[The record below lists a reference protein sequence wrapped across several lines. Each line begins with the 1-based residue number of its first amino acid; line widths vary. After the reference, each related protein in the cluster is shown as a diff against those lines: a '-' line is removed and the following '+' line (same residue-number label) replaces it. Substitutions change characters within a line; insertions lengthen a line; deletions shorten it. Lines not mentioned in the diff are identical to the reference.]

1 VTLSRTILLTLGPL
15 GLVGAVYAVSFPAPD
30 REQKVLAFEQIE
42 AEAEAALARG
52 EKDHALAA
60 ACAAATR
67 ELAPTLPANC
77 HVIIRPPFILAGD
90 RSEAELQALYAET
103 VLPVTRALWRSFFDR
118 KPDKPLIIVALGNQS
133 TYESVA
139 ADLDGYE
146 ASAYSGYTQRGQRRI
161 VVNLETG
168 RGTLAHEL
176 AHLLALFDFSEMP
189 EWFDE
194 GLAALHEEAVFA
206 DDGLTIV
213 GRSNWRSRLLRSALE
228 RDAMPRLE
236 TVIRNPAFR
245 GEGEG
250 LNYAIVRAFCHYLQ
264 QRQLLSHFY
273 RKFRD
278 GAGTDP
284 TGIATLCELLG
295 VSSISEVEREFR
307 DWVATSPEAR

>member
-1 VTLSRTILLTLGPL
+1 LNRIILLTLGPL
-15 GLVGAVYAVSFPAPD
+15 GLVGAVYAVSFPAP
-30 REQKVLAFEQIE
+30 RHGHHVRVSEQVEGE
-42 AEAEAALARG
+42 ARAALIRST
-52 EKDHALAA
+52 KDHALAA
-60 ACAAATR
+60 ACGASAR

-77 HVIIRPPFILAGD
+77 SVIIRPPFVLAGD
-90 RSEAELQALYAET
+90 RSERELDQLYDET
-103 VLPVTRALWRSFFDR
+103 VLPVTSALWRSFFDR
-118 KPDKPLIIVALGNQS
+118 KPDRPVTIVALSNQS
-133 TYESVA
+133 AYESTA

-146 ASAYSGYTQRGQRRI
+146 ASAYAGYTQRGQRRI

-176 AHLLALFDFSEMP
+176 AHLLALFDFPEMP

-194 GLAALHEEAVFA
+194 GLAALHEEGAFA

-213 GRSNWRSRLLRSALE
+213 GQSNWRSRFLRSALE

-236 TVIRNPAFR
+236 EVIRNPAFR

-250 LNYAIVRAFCHYLQ
+250 LNYAMVRAFCHYLQ
-264 QRQLLSHFY
+264 HRQLLSHFY

-278 GAGTDP
+278 GAVADP

-295 VSSISEVEREFR
+295 VTSIDEVEREFR
-307 DWVATSPEAR
+307 QWVATSPAAR